1 MKGNCLFL
9 EKKKMYTRK
18 TRFFLLMHYFC
29 NKVPN
34 TNFENIYKDK
44 LSLTRD
50 HLLCGEHFF
59 IEIIYLN

>member
-18 TRFFLLMHYFC
+18 TRFFLLMHFC
-29 NKVPN
+29 TKVPN

>member
-1 MKGNCLFL
+1 
-9 EKKKMYTRK
+9 MYTRK
-18 TRFFLLMHYFC
+18 TRFFLLMHFC
-29 NKVPN
+29 TKVPN